1 MNIFI
6 LGPAGCGKS
15 SLTGTFG
22 RFLQGCGYNVKFLN
36 LDPGCLSLP
45 YRCDY
50 DIRSLFTI
58 EEVMRDE
65 GLGPSGAMLRAM
77 ERLGGVEIPSYEG
90 DFILIDTPG
99 QLEVFVFHK
108 SGPKIMG
115 QFIDVVGLFVIDA
128 SVGVEGLPAL
138 YLYSLVTGFRLGI
151 SIINVV
157 NKVDLLETQDIERFR
172 MYLSDPASLKGRLGV
187 EGVLSDVYYPLS
199 DLLQRVVP
207 SQRTPFVSAKDGRG
221 LNELL
226 DILHESKCVCGD
238 LT

>member
-1 MNIFI
+1 MNIVV
-6 LGPAGCGKS
+6 LGTAGCGKS
-15 SLTGTFG
+15 SLTGEFG
-22 RFLQGCGYNVKFLN
+22 KYLRDHSYDVKFIN

-45 YRCDY
+45 YQCDF
-50 DIRSLFTI
+50 DIRDFFTVEDI
-58 EEVMRDE
+58 MRRE

-77 ERLGGVEIPSYEG
+77 EHLSETAIPSYRG

-108 SGPKIMG
+108 SGPKIIG
-115 QFIDVVGLFVIDA
+115 QLVDIVGLFIIDA

-151 SIINVV
+151 NIVNIV
-157 NKVDLLETQDIERFR
+157 NKVDLLDIGDIELFKN
-172 MYLSDPASLKGRLGV
+172 YLSNPASLKEKLKF
-187 EGVLSDVYYPLS
+187 EGVLSDVYHPLS
-199 DLLQRVVP
+199 DLLQRMVP
-207 SQRTPFVSAKDGRG
+207 AQRVPFVSAKTGVG
-221 LNELL
+221 LDELL